1 MDTPQG
7 STDPGSGYVP
17 PVTDRVVGDTSTYV
31 TRPSY
36 APNPAAQ
43 IGVGE
48 NVLTVRNRIQ
58 WGPIVGGVVAAIAS
72 FLLLSILGIALGA
85 SVLGPENPNQEL
97 GTWAAIWGAFSIIA
111 AFFIGGWIAARTAA
125 VDGSFAG
132 LMNGLL
138 VGAAGLLFV
147 IWLSASGLGNLFGM
161 LGSGVSGVLN
171 VAASAVP
178 AAQDATGATADDAG
192 NAVEDATGVNIDN
205 PEEAVGQ
212 ATDAA
217 AGAVAEAGDAIGTAA
232 NDPATFEAVRN
243 GALGTFL
250 ALLLPIVAA
259 TLGGWVG
266 KYERDELVRGTGA
279 A

>member
-1 MDTPQG
+1 MDAPQG
-7 STDPGSGYVP
+7 STDPGSAYVP
-17 PVTDRVVGDTSTYV
+17 PMADRVVGDTTTYV

-36 APNPAAQ
+36 APSPAAQ
-43 IGVGE
+43 VAVGE

-85 SVLGPENPNQEL
+85 TVLGPQNPNQEL

-147 IWLSASGLGNLFGM
+147 IWLSASGLGNLFG
-161 LGSGVSGVLN
+161 LVGSSVGGILNAAVSV
-171 VAASAVP
+171 VP
-178 AAQDATGATADDAG
+178 AAQEATGTSATEAG
-192 NAVEDATGVNIDN
+192 NAVEDATGVNVDN
-205 PEEAVGQ
+205 PEQAVDQ

-217 AGAVAEAGDAIGTAA
+217 AGAVDQAGDALGAAA

-243 GALGTFL
+243 GALGAFL

-266 KYERDELVRGTGA
+266 KYEREELVRGTGA